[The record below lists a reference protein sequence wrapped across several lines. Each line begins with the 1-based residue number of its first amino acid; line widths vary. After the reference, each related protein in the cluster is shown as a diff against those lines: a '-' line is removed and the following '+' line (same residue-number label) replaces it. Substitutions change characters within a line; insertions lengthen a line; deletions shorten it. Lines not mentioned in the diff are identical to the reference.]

1 MSNKRGVGAA
11 IKGFGC
17 VSSMSTNEA
26 KKPVPVDVDFDKQKY
41 AGTVDQA
48 KDKKALSMTST
59 KVKM

>member
-17 VSSMSTNEA
+17 VSSMSTDQA
-26 KKPVPVDVDFDKQKY
+26 KKPESVDVDFDKQKY
-41 AGTVDQA
+41 AGTVDVP
-48 KDKKALSMTST
+48 KDKKAVSMTST